1 MATWKQQGYDSYSG
15 CDIVVTARL
24 ATLNNSTKKLEE
36 KIYTL
41 GSLQTLSVSTHQDK
55 KPVRVIGSMN
65 ALDYT
70 MGQRTI
76 AGSLVFAVF
85 DQHFATEMFKDLE
98 RATGKTFFLPD
109 ELPAMDITITFANEY
124 GRTSRMAI
132 YGVRIINEGQVMSI
146 NDLYTENTYQFV
158 ATAMEPLKKG
168 TKTGASSNKQN
179 EAQIASVFELENN
192 PITFTGED
200 IWNQGYIDNNEDLK
214 RVLLTVDT
222 EQPLYESQEGIAKFT
237 LSPTQSTGVI
247 YIANQ
252 IQDKI
257 ISEIHIEDK
266 TIYTAY
272 LESGMYSAWF
282 EDKGQTLSNTVMFSI
297 DSIGEYNSVYD
308 DTPNIDN
315 VSESTISITCNNP
328 THTLAVCV
336 NAISNEIIELELT
349 SRKCTFKSLESNTTY
364 GIYTRD
370 ESTISNVAI
379 TKTLSPEENFIS
391 GFKNYVRCN
400 STLLSSE
407 SDDYEEIL
415 DKLVNDEDMLQVLE
429 KEQDIKAKELIYMAI
444 KYKNEF
450 TSVLNIQKIN
460 SMPQKDLNNIYG
472 NSFKFNSGVSKANV
486 FLTKGKKEYY
496 EYSEQYPSEM
506 TYIGKS
512 NKTYNVI
519 AISNDFIKSPKY
531 TFYSYSD
538 NDKSKIEALYGDA
551 NKLASIDLTNY
562 MNANK
567 KYSDTA
573 LKCLAVSDNKNIDM
587 KLLKA
592 PGLIL
597 DEECN
602 LIADIKYNDLLGE
615 KDKNYYL
622 VISELNQSLDKTPY
636 RKIKIEDKEETVLAN
651 KYLTAINNKDIY
663 AIWIEDQNF
672 NIISEIGYISLNEEV
687 INFNTSVIE
696 DEVQKLLNKIEFNLG
711 KSNYTIDV
719 YSSVISKTTNLKNM
733 FYDIAQSAIDLK
745 LDNVVNTIYEL
756 FKIKFNDLY
765 INQDKYRRAI
775 YDNKTK
781 ELKFD
786 NANNAQIVHIGFKQ
800 GVNYK
805 IEVLNNESVVVD
817 NTYDYNLYYVID
829 SNPIIK
835 SGFVLIAENNIL
847 SNSIRLEEI

>member
-1 MATWKQQGYDSYSG
+1 MATWNQQGYDSYSG

-24 ATLNNSTKKLEE
+24 STLNNSTKKLEE

-55 KPVRVIGSMN
+55 KPVRVIGNMN

-132 YGVRIINEGQVMSI
+132 YGVRVINEGQVMSI

-168 TKTGASSNKQN
+168 TKTGASSNKNN
-179 EAQIASVFELENN
+179 EAQVASVFELESN
-192 PITFTGED
+192 PVGFSGED
-200 IWNQGYIDNNEDLK
+200 IWNQGYVENNQDLK

-222 EQPLYESQEGIAKFT
+222 EQPLYENQEGIAKFT
-237 LSPTQSTGVI
+237 LSSSQSTGII
-247 YIANQ
+247 YVSNQ

-266 TIYTAY
+266 TLYTAY
-272 LESGMYSAWF
+272 LEPGMYSAWF

-297 DSIGEYNSVYD
+297 DSIGDYNSVYD

-328 THTLAVCV
+328 THIKAVCV
-336 NAISNEIIELELT
+336 NSITNELIELEL
-349 SRKCTFKSLESNTTY
+349 SNRKCTFKGLDSNTTH

-370 ESTISNVAI
+370 DSTVSNVAVV
-379 TKTLSPEENFIS
+379 KTLSPEENFIS
-391 GFKNYVRCN
+391 GFKSYARCN
-400 STLLSSE
+400 SSLLSE
-407 SDDYEEIL
+407 ELENYEEIL
-415 DKLVNDEDMLQVLE
+415 DKLTSDEELLQVLE
-429 KEQDIKAKELIYMAI
+429 KEQNIKAKELMYMAI

-450 TSVLNIQKIN
+450 TSVLNSKKID
-460 SMPQKDLNNIYG
+460 SMPQKNLDNIYG
-472 NSFKFNSGVSKANV
+472 NSFKFNTGATKANI
-486 FLTKGKKEYY
+486 FLAKGKKEYY

-538 NDKSKIEALYGDA
+538 NDKSKIESLFGDA
-551 NKLASIDLTNY
+551 NKLANIDLTAY
-562 MNANK
+562 MNSSK
-567 KYSDTA
+567 KYSDIA
-573 LKCLAVSDNKNIDM
+573 LKCLAVSDNKDIDM
-587 KLLKA
+587 KLIKA
-592 PGLIL
+592 PSLIL

-615 KDKNYYL
+615 QDRYYYL
-622 VISELNQSLDKTPY
+622 VISELNQSLDKTPF
-636 RKIKIEDKEETVLAN
+636 RKIKIEDKEDVLLAN
-651 KYLTAINNKDIY
+651 KYLTAINNKDTY
-663 AIWIEDQNF
+663 AVWIEDQNF

-687 INFNTSVIE
+687 INFNLSKIE
-696 DEVQKLLNKIEFNLG
+696 DEVQKLLNKVEFNLG

-719 YSSVISKTTNLKNM
+719 YSSVISKITSLKNM
-733 FYDIAQSAIDLK
+733 HYDIVQSAIDLK
-745 LDNVVNTIYEL
+745 LDNVINSIYEI

-765 INQDKYRRAI
+765 VNQDKY
-775 YDNKTK
+775 KTATYNTEK
-781 ELKFD
+781 EELMFN
-786 NANNAQIVHIGFKQ
+786 NANSQIVHIGFKQ
-800 GVNYK
+800 GLDYK
-805 IEVLNNESVVVD
+805 IEIHNSNSVVLD
-817 NTYDYNLYYVID
+817 KTYDYNLYYVID
-829 SNPIIK
+829 SNPVIK
-835 SGFVLIAENNIL
+835 SGFVLIAGSNIL
-847 SNSIRLEEI
+847 SHLIRLEEI